1 MIPVDEYILHYRDER
16 RFMAY
21 CRECRR
27 YGNCWSCP
35 PFHDSEDYL
44 SGFRNL
50 LIVCTQIIPLTVEVP
65 DAVEAGQELIHK
77 ERSRL
82 DKRLLALEEEYNGRA
97 FYAGSCILCP
107 WEACTRRSG
116 KACRHPSRIRRS
128 LEACGFDLGRTTSEL
143 FGIEMK
149 WSESRNLPE
158 YLLLVSGFLYDGDL
172 VLQAP

>member
-1 MIPVDEYILHYRDER
+1 MYVVADFFISLQENFLFI
-16 RFMAY
+16 
-21 CRECRR
+21 
-27 YGNCWSCP
+27 WSNIKVTIIQEP
-35 PFHDSEDYL
+35 SLWMNL

-50 LIVCTQIIPLTVEVP
+50 LIVCTRITPVVLDVP
-65 DAVEAGQELIHK
+65 DAVEAGQELMHR

-107 WEACTRRSG
+107 WEECTRRSG
-116 KACRHPSRIRRS
+116 KACRYPLRIRRS

-149 WSESRNLPE
+149 WSENRNLPE
-158 YLLLVSGFLYDGDL
+158 YLLLVSGFLYDWET
-172 VLQAP
+172 PIW

>member
-1 MIPVDEYILHYRDER
+1 MIEYKSYDYTRMIPVDEYILNYRDER

-50 LIVCTQIIPLTVEVP
+50 LIVCTQIIPLTLEVP

-82 DKRLLALEEEYNGRA
+82 DKRLLALE
-97 FYAGSCILCP
+97 
-107 WEACTRRSG
+107 
-116 KACRHPSRIRRS
+116 
-128 LEACGFDLGRTTSEL
+128 
-143 FGIEMK
+143 
-149 WSESRNLPE
+149 
-158 YLLLVSGFLYDGDL
+158 
-172 VLQAP
+172 